1 MVQIHKWI
9 SRKKLFN
16 FTVSMMTRIASLVL
30 CLAAAAQ
37 SYLVYVPR
45 APHSLY
51 QLPWLAAEHGIHPD
65 TVDYECQA
73 DGVFPDLASHCKKY
87 FVCNAGTVS
96 RYTVRR
102 FEI

>member
-1 MVQIHKWI
+1 
-9 SRKKLFN
+9 
-16 FTVSMMTRIASLVL
+16 MMTRIASLVL

-96 RYTVRR
+96 RNGVPIPLMFLLEDVLYNPQKLKICRQ
-102 FEI
+102 

>member
-1 MVQIHKWI
+1 
-9 SRKKLFN
+9 
-16 FTVSMMTRIASLVL
+16 MMTRIASLVL

-65 TVDYECQA
+65 TVEYECQA

-96 RYTVRR
+96 RNGVPISIVMSARNATDSPKSTLI
-102 FEI
+102 F